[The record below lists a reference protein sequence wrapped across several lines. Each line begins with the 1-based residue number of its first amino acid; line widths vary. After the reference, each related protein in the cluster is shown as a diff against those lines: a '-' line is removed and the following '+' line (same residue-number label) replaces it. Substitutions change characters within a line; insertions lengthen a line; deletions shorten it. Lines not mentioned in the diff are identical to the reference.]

1 MPTLENPK
9 SLDLGAGEVEKYI
22 NKEDIKTY
30 AKDNYDLTRSAKK
43 IYSQV
48 LGNRCTVH
56 THKILDL
63 NIRWRC
69 LV

>member
-30 AKDNYDLTRSAKK
+30 AKDNYYLTRSAKK
-43 IYSQV
+43 IYSLV
-48 LGNRCTVH
+48 LRKFTKSYVQ
-56 THKILDL
+56 I
-63 NIRWRC
+63 
-69 LV
+69 